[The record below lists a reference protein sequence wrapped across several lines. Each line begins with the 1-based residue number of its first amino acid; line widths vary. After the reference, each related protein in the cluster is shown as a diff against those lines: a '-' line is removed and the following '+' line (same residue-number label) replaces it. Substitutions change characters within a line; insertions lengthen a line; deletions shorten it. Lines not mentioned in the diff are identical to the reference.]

1 MDTQQVSTVKYL
13 GVTFDANLTW
23 KSHINELCQELSKT
37 VEILS
42 KLRYYVNI
50 DVLKMLYNSLIYPF
64 FTYGVHVSG
73 LTYPTYLNSLTALQ
87 KRLVRIMTFSE
98 PASHSEPLLK
108 SLNLLKFCDIIH
120 VEIISFV
127 YHWFHKLTPSCFAD
141 YLKPISSVHPYYTR
155 QSNND
160 NLFLNQ
166 VQTTQYGLRSLCFSG
181 AKLWNSLPL
190 DIKQITP
197 FSRFRQ
203 NVKNSMIDRYNKDTD
218 N

>member
-1 MDTQQVSTVKYL
+1 
-13 GVTFDANLTW
+13 
-23 KSHINELCQELSKT
+23 
-37 VEILS
+37 
-42 KLRYYVNI
+42 
-50 DVLKMLYNSLIYPF
+50 MLYNYLIYPF
-64 FTYGVHVSG
+64 FTYGVHVWG
-73 LTYPTYLNSLTALQ
+73 LTYLTYLTPLTTLQ

-98 PASHSEPLLK
+98 PLSHSEPLLK
-108 SLNLLKFCDIIH
+108 SLNLLKFWDIIH

-127 YHWFHKLTPSCFAD
+127 YQWFHKLTPSCFAD
-141 YLKPISSVHPYYTR
+141 YFKPISFVHPYYTH

-166 VQTTQYGLRSLCFSG
+166 VQTSQYGLRSLCFFG
-181 AKLWNSLPL
+181 AKLWKSLPL

-203 NVKNSMIDRYNKDTD
+203 NVKNSVIDRYNKDTD